1 MDDMAEPLVDC
12 VIEDERWQAV
22 DLEPLAL
29 RAVQA
34 ALAVL
39 GLPEPGFTLGLMGCN
54 DAKIATLNAM
64 FRKKDLPTNV
74 LSWPYADLAAK
85 VAGGAPAQPKPG
97 DAEDPAS
104 FGDIALAFETCEREA
119 AEAGKPFADHV
130 THLIIHGLLHC
141 LGYDHVREG
150 DAARMEGL
158 EVQILAS
165 LGLPDPY

>member
-1 MDDMAEPLVDC
+1 MAEPLVDC
-12 VIEDERWQAV
+12 VIEDDRWQTL
-22 DLEPLAL
+22 DLEPLAF
-29 RAVQA
+29 RAVRASLA
-34 ALAVL
+34 ALGL
-39 GLPEPGFTLGLMGCN
+39 GEAGFTLGLMGCN
-54 DAKIATLNAM
+54 DARIAELNAM

-74 LSWPYADLAAK
+74 LSWPYDDLSAEAE
-85 VAGGAPAQPKPG
+85 GGAPALPDPG
-97 DAEDPAS
+97 TADDPTS

-119 AEAGKPFADHV
+119 AEAGKPMADHV

-141 LGYDHVREG
+141 LGYDHVRDG